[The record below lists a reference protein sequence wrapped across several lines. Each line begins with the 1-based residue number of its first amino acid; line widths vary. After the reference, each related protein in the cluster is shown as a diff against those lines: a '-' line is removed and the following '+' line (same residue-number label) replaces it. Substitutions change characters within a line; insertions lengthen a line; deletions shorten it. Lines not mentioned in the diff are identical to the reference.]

1 MEIYVPREQRRHG
14 YFVMPV
20 LDGDRLVA
28 RIDPNMDR
36 RTGRLTIRAIHPE
49 PWVEMTPARDRR
61 MRDSIDELARF
72 LHASQV
78 VFA

>member
-49 PWVEMTPARDRR
+49 AWVEMTPARDRR